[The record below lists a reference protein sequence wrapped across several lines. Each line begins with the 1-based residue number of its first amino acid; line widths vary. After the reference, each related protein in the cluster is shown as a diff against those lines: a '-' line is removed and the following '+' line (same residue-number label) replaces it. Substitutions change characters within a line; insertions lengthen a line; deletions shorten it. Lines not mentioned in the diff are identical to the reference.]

1 MKILRQSK
9 KNYRISSHAWA
20 QLPDVVLTITL
31 SQGTFQQLH
40 RRRGKRR
47 RKEEN
52 SADPRKI
59 MIPDPYRNIKVQ

>member
-20 QLPDVVLTITL
+20 QLPDVLTITL

-52 SADPRKI
+52 SAETEEDYDP
-59 MIPDPYRNIKVQ
+59 